1 MNRLTKESALKLPI
15 PAWAVLLLAVAMSAA
30 LPARAADA
38 AAAEALLSSPLRT
51 AGDLKSDA
59 GRHPLGLLRFS
70 QVAPGMNVL
79 DISAGGGYTTQLMA
93 LAVGANGKV
102 WAQIAKD
109 SPSLEKR
116 LLVHPQENIEVLRR
130 PFEDPFPRD
139 SPRVDLVTFV
149 LSYHD
154 IAYLSV
160 DRARMD
166 RAIFDAL
173 KPGGHLILID
183 HAARPGSGTADSKSL
198 HRIDEQT
205 VRAELAAAG
214 FVLEAESDFL
224 RNPDDPREQAFFDM
238 NMPAD
243 RFALRFGKPK

>member
-1 MNRLTKESALKLPI
+1 MNRLTKERVLKRPV

-30 LPARAADA
+30 FPARAGDA
-38 AAAEALLSSPLRT
+38 APAEALLSSPLR
-51 AGDLKSDA
+51 AADDLKSDA

-70 QVAPGMNVL
+70 HVAPGMSVL
-79 DISAGGGYTTQLMA
+79 DISAVGGYATQLMA

-102 WAQIAKD
+102 WAQIPKD

-116 LLVHPQENIEVLRR
+116 LSAHPQANIKVLRR
-130 PFEDPFPRD
+130 PFEDPFPKD
-139 SPRVDLVTFV
+139 APRVDVVTFV

-154 IAYLSV
+154 IAYSPV

-173 KPGGHLILID
+173 KPEGRLILID
-183 HAARPGSGTADSKSL
+183 HAARAGSGTADSESL

-238 NMPAD
+238 NMPVD
-243 RFALRFGKPK
+243 RFAFRFGKLK

>member
-1 MNRLTKESALKLPI
+1 
-15 PAWAVLLLAVAMSAA
+15 MSAA
-30 LPARAADA
+30 LPSRAAEDA
-38 AAAEALLSSPLRT
+38 PAEALLSSPLRT
-51 AGDLKSDA
+51 ADDLKSDA
-59 GRHPLGLLRFS
+59 GRHPLCLLRFS
-70 QVAPGMNVL
+70 QVAPGMSVL

-102 WAQIAKD
+102 WAQIPKD
-109 SPSLEKR
+109 SPSLDKR
-116 LLVHPQENIEVLRR
+116 LSAHPQANIEVLQR
-130 PFEDPFPRD
+130 PFEDPFPKD
-139 SPRVDLVTFV
+139 APRVDLVTFV

-154 IAYLSV
+154 IAYSPV

-173 KPGGHLILID
+173 EPGGHLILID
-183 HAARPGSGTADSKSL
+183 HSARAGSGAADAKSL

-205 VRAELAAAG
+205 VRAEFVEAG

-224 RNPDDPREQAFFDM
+224 RNPKDPREQAFFDM

-243 RFALRFGKPK
+243 RFALRFAKPE